1 LIKDQF
7 LRPSIKSL
15 FDHPWILQQ
24 PDLISKINPFV
35 QLKIQNNLIQYN
47 TCSEFQKI
55 VLSLISG
62 LNIDQT
68 ELRNLKKEFMRLD
81 KDKNGTLTKDELIE
95 MTNNKLIES
104 HEKIYAKI
112 DWDDIIVEC
121 DKNSDGVID
130 FEEFIQACIDRKV
143 LES

>member
-1 LIKDQF
+1 MIKDQF

-121 DKNSDGVID
+121 DKNNDGVID